1 MKLLR
6 WLLVLMMG
14 TSGLSAMGQQLP
26 LVQAPSVPRAASVS
40 AGEPIRLVEAPRI
53 TSAMPAFSSSCR
65 GAIIQLIETLLHI
78 PYIATIDS
86 TDPTAI
92 RVSAALAFIGNDFRL
107 IQQLLT
113 SRQDVTALRMLLTAA
128 PKVFGYLLAAWYDMA
143 RMQQAECIAKD
154 NKNDAK
160 LLRQFNINQE
170 VLLLF
175 ELILRVLVVV
185 AAYADSIRDS
195 WVQWG
200 VGQVADW
207 VGLWRLISRYFT
219 ILLVLE
225 RFELSVL
232 TQPRLPEG
240 AVRAVAP
247 DNNAVFASDLAAFAD
262 VVQLPKQYTSGT
274 E

>member
-1 MKLLR
+1 
-6 WLLVLMMG
+6 
-14 TSGLSAMGQQLP
+14 MGQQQP
-26 LVQAPSVPRAASVS
+26 LEAAPLIMHV
-40 AGEPIRLVEAPRI
+40 
-53 TSAMPAFSSSCR
+53 MPALATSSR
-65 GAIIQLIETLLHI
+65 GAILQLIETLLHI

-92 RVSAALAFIGNDFRL
+92 KISAALAFAGNTFRL

-113 SRQDVTALRMLLTAA
+113 SRQDVTVLRTLLTAA
-128 PKVFGYLLAAWYDMA
+128 PKVLGYLLAAWYDMA

-170 VLLLF
+170 ALLLF
-175 ELILRVLVVV
+175 EILLRVLVVV
-185 AAYADSIRDS
+185 AAYTDSVRDS

-232 TQPRLPEG
+232 TQPRLPDG

-247 DNNAVFASDLAAFAD
+247 DNDAVFANDLAEFAD
-262 VVQLPKQYTSGT
+262 VVQLPVRGDD
-274 E
+274 

>member
-1 MKLLR
+1 MKKLQ
-6 WLLVLMMG
+6 WLLVLGVSALG
-14 TSGLSAMGQQLP
+14 TVVMGQQAP
-26 LVQAPSVPRAASVS
+26 LVPQTGSVVG
-40 AGEPIRLVEAPRI
+40 GEPMHLVEAPRVAHGAP
-53 TSAMPAFSSSCR
+53 TSSSSGR
-65 GAIIQLIETLLHI
+65 GALIQLIETLLHI

-86 TDPTAI
+86 TDATAI
-92 RVSAALAFIGNDFRL
+92 RLSATLSFIGNDFRL

-113 SRQDVTALRMLLTAA
+113 SRQDVIALRMLLTAA
-128 PKVFGYLLAAWYDMA
+128 PKVLGYLLAAWYDMA

-175 ELILRVLVVV
+175 EIILRILVVV
-185 AAYADSIRDS
+185 AAYTDSIRDS

-232 TQPRLPEG
+232 AQRRLPEG
-240 AVRAVAP
+240 VVRAVVP
-247 DNNAVFASDLAAFAD
+247 DNDVAFASDLAAFAD